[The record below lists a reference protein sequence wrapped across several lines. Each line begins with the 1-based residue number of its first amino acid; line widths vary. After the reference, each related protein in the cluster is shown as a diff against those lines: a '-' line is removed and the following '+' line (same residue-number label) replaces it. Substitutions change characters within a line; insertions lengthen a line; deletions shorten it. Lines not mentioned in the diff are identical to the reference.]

1 MWCVCVCVYIIYN
14 VCHFFI
20 DDRFIFAMEDKFYLQ
35 LYSPTAWEPIP
46 NARLIHYSISNSQ
59 DSYSLSSRFRFDMA
73 RFDRVVSM
81 KVMQLRSQET
91 ASGRKE
97 YIVMG
102 TTSVCGE
109 EVQCKGKVCVLR
121 EKVHIL
127 SGKGSSFPPPPSRS
141 SYLK

>member
-1 MWCVCVCVYIIYN
+1 MN
-14 VCHFFI
+14 VLIFPFA

-46 NARLIHYSISNSQ
+46 NARLIQYSIPIFLFCQHQFST
-59 DSYSLSSRFRFDMA
+59 LPFRFDMA

-97 YIVMG
+97 YIVIG

-109 EVQCKGKVCVLR
+109 EVSCKGKVRPL
-121 EKVHIL
+121 
-127 SGKGSSFPPPPSRS
+127 
-141 SYLK
+141 